1 MNDSRGFCA
10 QALLTL
16 TALAVCLFTGATAA
30 GVLVPSDV
38 IPSGGEPP
46 AALAPGVTL
55 QEQSSQLIAT
65 LPGVVEAQQ
74 CNERCVQQEECDW
87 FEFCNST
94 DGCNTSAGL
103 TGLAYHTCRLYDMPD
118 CMLVPP
124 VHERGAWI
132 KRLVGFPLRQE
143 APDVPG
149 FSTAGAQGM
158 HGGELPEC
166 PGTVLPGKCAFAE
179 MADAAFVCIFMQP
192 KCSAIVVYQQGMDG
206 CSQPVAVLT
215 GDSPNR
221 QNSFFAPSV
230 YTLTKV
236 DSRPTTEVVVVNS
249 EGTVVVPPADSQA
262 GGGNGTQAVG
272 PPYQGCILVK
282 DAVADGEVAA
292 TLDGV
297 ASAEDCCRAC
307 RARNDTVCNVWNWCP
322 ADQGGGCTA
331 GISSTPHPPAGQLRF
346 QDTTA
351 PSIAWAMSLLSRNT
365 GLPFVAG
372 APLDL
377 NPQQLEPVPG
387 YTQHL
392 GLGTAGFSAMLSCP
406 EVTLKPYLNICVL
419 PYDQMADY
427 CLSRSDCAG
436 YAFKE
441 GWPGP
446 PGTSSVG
453 MAVSTVVPANLST
466 FRLNPTN
473 VLFLREDLATLQAG
487 SDSSSSLS
495 AGAIAGIA
503 VAGAVVAMAAACGA
517 AFLVRRHRRQR
528 CMPASASSASA
539 EKAAEEGLNAAT
551 PSPSSPSAWDA
562 AASPQ
567 PPASQTVALSL
578 QALKAIPVP
587 AGWGTSASSAA
598 LQRSSAS
605 PFAVAASEPFSLEAS
620 PCGADV
626 ASAVQSV
633 HIAGAA
639 VDPSISSGSGLKA
652 SSASGAPSTSCSPGA
667 SSGNSAGPGSAGA
680 LLPELVQHVAA
691 CDATRRPSTS
701 AALQQSVCAAAVSAA
716 ESGEQPVLSEDR
728 RSSLSVLP
736 PALRDWVVDLKDL
749 KFLRHADGT
758 LQELGSGASGVVHKA
773 LWHGEVIAA
782 KSIDVGRSPGA
793 REAFITEAMRL
804 HQLRHAHM
812 VALYGVA
819 LSGSTGVLLL
829 ESCAGRDLMSAL
841 PVEVA
846 GFPGERLF
854 GWYRRGRRIALE
866 ITKAINFLHAKS
878 VVHMDIKS
886 SNVLLT
892 GMGVAKLADVGL
904 ARLQTG
910 TFLSDLPLT
919 GTFAWVAPEIL
930 MGGCRCTSAVDI
942 YSLGVVL
949 WEIVTGERPMRGQLR
964 IPQVPEECPQDI
976 CNLILQCLS
985 LDPSQRPTAQ
995 QAMRQLTP
1003 RSSK

>member
-1 MNDSRGFCA
+1 
-10 QALLTL
+10 
-16 TALAVCLFTGATAA
+16 
-30 GVLVPSDV
+30 
-38 IPSGGEPP
+38 
-46 AALAPGVTL
+46 
-55 QEQSSQLIAT
+55 
-65 LPGVVEAQQ
+65 
-74 CNERCVQQEECDW
+74 
-87 FEFCNST
+87 
-94 DGCNTSAGL
+94 
-103 TGLAYHTCRLYDMPD
+103 MPD
-118 CMLVPP
+118 CMLAPP

-132 KRLVGFPLRQE
+132 KRVVGFPLRQH
-143 APDVPG
+143 APVVPG

-158 HGGELPEC
+158 RGGELPEC
-166 PGTVLPGKCAFAE
+166 PGTVLPGSCACSE
-179 MADAAFVCIFMQP
+179 VMDAAYACLALQP
-192 KCSAIVVYQQGMDG
+192 TCRTVVVYVQGTDG
-206 CSQPVAVLT
+206 CSRQVAVLS
-215 GDSPNR
+215 GDSPTTH
-221 QNSFFAPSV
+221 NSFVAPSV
-230 YTLTKV
+230 YSLVKV
-236 DSRPTTEVVVVNS
+236 DSKPAMQTAVLSSQGSIILPTSAE
-249 EGTVVVPPADSQA
+249 QA
-262 GGGNGTQAVG
+262 GGGNGTQAG
-272 PPYQGCILVK
+272 AARYQGCILVK
-282 DAVADGEVAA
+282 DAVADGKVAA

-297 ASAEDCCRAC
+297 VSAEDCCRAC
-307 RARNDTVCNVWNWCP
+307 RARNDTVCNVWSWCP
-322 ADQGGGCTA
+322 ADQAGGCTLA
-331 GISSTPHPPAGQLRF
+331 GDGLSEGVSLSAGQCELQF
-346 QDTTA
+346 QDA
-351 PSIAWAMSLLSRNT
+351 VDPSIAWSLHLLSRNT

-377 NPQQLEPVPG
+377 TSQQLQPLAG
-387 YTQHL
+387 YVQHL
-392 GLGTAGFSAMLSCP
+392 GLSGAGFAPLACP
-406 EVTLKPYLNICVL
+406 EESIKPYLNVCVL
-419 PYDQMADY
+419 PADRIPGF
-427 CLSRSDCAG
+427 CSSRSDCAG
-436 YAFKE
+436 FVIKQGLGLAGVAAGQPVANASQLFRFN
-441 GWPGP
+441 P
-446 PGTSSVG
+446 
-453 MAVSTVVPANLST
+453 STVLY
-466 FRLNPTN
+466 
-473 VLFLREDLATLQAG
+473 LRDDM
-487 SDSSSSLS
+487 SRLS
-495 AGAIAGIA
+495 AGERSDGGSGGLSGGAIAGIA
-503 VAGAVVAMAAACGA
+503 VAAAAVAVAAACVAVFA
-517 AFLVRRHRRQR
+517 AQRRRRQR
-528 CMPASASSASA
+528 
-539 EKAAEEGLNAAT
+539 G
-551 PSPSSPSAWDA
+551 
-562 AASPQ
+562 
-567 PPASQTVALSL
+567 
-578 QALKAIPVP
+578 
-587 AGWGTSASSAA
+587 
-598 LQRSSAS
+598 
-605 PFAVAASEPFSLEAS
+605 
-620 PCGADV
+620 
-626 ASAVQSV
+626 
-633 HIAGAA
+633 
-639 VDPSISSGSGLKA
+639 
-652 SSASGAPSTSCSPGA
+652 
-667 SSGNSAGPGSAGA
+667 
-680 LLPELVQHVAA
+680 
-691 CDATRRPSTS
+691 
-701 AALQQSVCAAAVSAA
+701 A
-716 ESGEQPVLSEDR
+716 ESGEQPVPPER
-728 RSSLSVLP
+728 RQSSLSVLP

-829 ESCAGRDLMSAL
+829 EYCAGRDLMSAL

-949 WEIVTGERPMRGQLR
+949 WEVVTGERPMWGQLR